1 MSEDFQEILRDTAE
15 KIKELVANA
24 ATMNVETWYV
34 EMGVDE
40 VPIDD
45 RGKAQFRQNA
55 HPAAMTEVRFDGD
68 SIAILPMRRGEDDR
82 LMVDRQVKE
91 LHDHNVKTATDYRA
105 GILNSLVGLL
115 KDVI

>member
-40 VPIDD
+40 VPIDAQ
-45 RGKAQFRQNA
+45 GKAQFRQNA
-55 HPAAMTEVRFDGD
+55 HPLAMTEVRFDGD
-68 SIAILPMRRGEDDR
+68 SVSILPMRRGEDDR
-82 LMVDRQVKE
+82 LMVDRQVKD

-105 GILNSLVGLL
+105 GILDSLVGLL

>member
-15 KIKELVANA
+15 KIRELVANA
-24 ATMNVETWYV
+24 ATMNVETWYI
-34 EMGVDE
+34 EMGVDQ
-40 VPIDD
+40 VAIDD
-45 RGKAQFRQNA
+45 QGKAQFRQNA

-82 LMVDRQVKE
+82 LMVERQVKE
-91 LHDHNVKTATDYRA
+91 MHDHNVKTATDYRA

-115 KDVI
+115 KEAI

>member
-1 MSEDFQEILRDTAE
+1 MSEDLQEILRDTAE

-24 ATMNVETWYV
+24 ATMNVETWYI

-40 VPIDD
+40 IAINDQ
-45 RGKAQFRQNA
+45 GKAQFRQNA

-115 KDVI
+115 KEAV

>member
-15 KIKELVANA
+15 KIRELVGNA
-24 ATMNVETWYV
+24 ATMNVETWYI
-34 EMGVDE
+34 EMGVDQ
-40 VPIDD
+40 VAIDD
-45 RGKAQFRQNA
+45 QGKAQFRQNA

-91 LHDHNVKTATDYRA
+91 MHDHNVKTATDYRA

-115 KDVI
+115 KEAI

>member
-15 KIKELVANA
+15 KIRELVANA
-24 ATMNVETWYV
+24 ATMNVETWYI
-34 EMGVDE
+34 EMGVDQ
-40 VPIDD
+40 VAIDQ
-45 RGKAQFRQNA
+45 GKAQFRQNA

-91 LHDHNVKTATDYRA
+91 MHDHNVKTATDYRA

-115 KDVI
+115 KEAI